1 MCVWPPSSNN
11 PTKLEQ
17 KNPGGALLGILR
29 GSVPP
34 VLQILTLF
42 QTQKCNFSPLFS
54 DRTSKIH
61 TRFQTLPLGRNYVF
75 ITQIRAQTKKFFNPF
90 RIRIFLFLSY
100 SFGIETISMFIR
112 SRSSLKT
119 NTRFET
125 KMGKAPDTRF
135 QTKTAQKPYPIGRHI
150 PI

>member
-17 KNPGGALLGILR
+17 KNPGGGALLGILR

-42 QTQKCNFSPLFS
+42 QTQKCNFSYPFS
-54 DRTSKIH
+54 DLAFRQK
-61 TRFQTLPLGRNYVF
+61 LCF
-75 ITQIRAQTKKFFNPF
+75 ITQIRAQTKKFFTPISNSH
-90 RIRIFLFLSY
+90 ISLSY
-100 SFGIETISMFIR
+100 SFGIETKSTFIR
-112 SRSSLKT
+112 SRSSFKT
-119 NTRFET
+119 HSRFET

-135 QTKTAQKPYPIGRHI
+135 QTKTAPKPYPIGRHI